1 MNVGNSFGWGM
12 GTHLA
17 ASYPYSADIGVGV
30 VAYFE
35 SKGILRPIPIEI
47 GFGTTLSF
55 CILPSGCGRQ
65 NKFFFMKKWIL
76 LALLCAMLGACGKD
90 SDSDSYRLKK
100 ATVKGAVMVYQSSDG
115 TRGTRAG
122 DDYPRFYTVDEAGN
136 VKSIRFITDKGD
148 TLDLCI
154 AAVKSLAGRYMLLE
168 NLNLGFPRVL
178 LVDTDTEYVYEV
190 KGISNFD
197 TSKPAFCDGHG
208 DRYFTGWI
216 EGGDFTVVKLN
227 ASNPDNLTVEPCL
240 AEGQSVDRYWV
251 DTDGVIYYEDGRYS
265 KFKCP
270 GGRIYTFEELLGVGD
285 ASVIGGHSGAF
296 YVVTRDKIY
305 KISLQEFNTL
315 QAQVIWTID
324 NWDGVLL
331 RTDVYCPNPKLQ
343 EHVDCAGYVFNEES
357 NEVRRIELNEYIPSV
372 REYYGWNNDG
382 ATNAFVTSES
392 LFVTD
397 SDLKKLYQIS
407 LTDYTVHVIDM
418 VQAGYEITPGTI
430 SCDLTSPGLSFAG
443 LRYADGKNVVG
454 MVNEDGTVAACEKTA
469 TDIPIVSLVRLN

>member
-1 MNVGNSFGWGM
+1 MKNRGLKISCTAEFLVFFVSSHYISTNTESVSLFPRDERRMNVGHSFGWGM

-154 AAVKSLAGRYMLLE
+154 AAVKSLAGRYMLLR
-168 NLNLGFPRVL
+168 NTSFGFPRVL

-190 KGISNFD
+190 KGISNDCKSF
-197 TSKPAFCDGHG
+197 KPQKVHFQKPELFNVHHG
-208 DRYFTGWI
+208 ILCCCGF
-216 EGGDFTVVKLN
+216 F
-227 ASNPDNLTVEPCL
+227 
-240 AEGQSVDRYWV
+240 
-251 DTDGVIYYEDGRYS
+251 
-265 KFKCP
+265 F
-270 GGRIYTFEELLGVGD
+270 
-285 ASVIGGHSGAF
+285 
-296 YVVTRDKIY
+296 
-305 KISLQEFNTL
+305 
-315 QAQVIWTID
+315 
-324 NWDGVLL
+324 
-331 RTDVYCPNPKLQ
+331 
-343 EHVDCAGYVFNEES
+343 
-357 NEVRRIELNEYIPSV
+357 
-372 REYYGWNNDG
+372 
-382 ATNAFVTSES
+382 
-392 LFVTD
+392 
-397 SDLKKLYQIS
+397 
-407 LTDYTVHVIDM
+407 
-418 VQAGYEITPGTI
+418 
-430 SCDLTSPGLSFAG
+430 
-443 LRYADGKNVVG
+443 
-454 MVNEDGTVAACEKTA
+454 
-469 TDIPIVSLVRLN
+469 

>member
-1 MNVGNSFGWGM
+1 M

-90 SDSDSYRLKK
+90 SDSYRLKK

-122 DDYPRFYTVDEAGN
+122 NDFPRFYTVDEAGN
-136 VKSIRFITDKGD
+136 VKSIRFITDRGD
-148 TLDLCI
+148 TLDLRI
-154 AAVKSLAGRYMLLE
+154 GAVKSLAGKYMLL
-168 NLNLGFPRVL
+168 NDVRDPIIGWWPL
-178 LVDTDTEYVYEV
+178 LVDMNTEYIYVMY
-190 KGISNFD
+190 
-197 TSKPAFCDGHG
+197 TSGFRESLPVFCDGYG
-208 DRYFTGWI
+208 NWYFASLNSSMG
-216 EGGDFTVVKLN
+216 VVKLN

-251 DTDGVIYYEDGRYS
+251 DTEGVIYYEDGRYS

-270 GGRIYTFEELLGVGD
+270 GGRIYTFEELLGVSE
-285 ASVIGGHSGAF
+285 ASVFCGHSGAF
-296 YVVTRDKIY
+296 HAVTDDKIY
-305 KISLQEFNTL
+305 KISLQGFNTL
-315 QAQVIWTID
+315 QAQVVWSKE
-324 NWDGVLL
+324 NWNGFSLP
-331 RTDVYCPNPKLQ
+331 TDVYCPNPKRK
-343 EHVDCAGYVFNEES
+343 EHIALNRYSYIFNEES
-357 NEVRRIELNEYIPSV
+357 NEVRRIELNENIPSI
-372 REYYGWNNDG
+372 REYYGWNNNET
-382 ATNAFVTSES
+382 ANAFVTSES

-397 SDLKKLYQIS
+397 YDLKKLYQIS
-407 LTDYTVHVIDM
+407 LADYTVHVIDM

-454 MVNEDGTVAACEKTA
+454 MVNEDGTISACEKTA
-469 TDIPIVSLVRLN
+469 TDIPIISLVRLN